1 MPNKSLQRRV
11 LHAAGEFHY
20 YVMTKYQGQ
29 KRQIVFVCIEDRSLL
44 AVENLVLHLHI
55 ALRPALSTPPV
66 KVLQIPK
73 SVITLKKPT
82 NVVK

>member
-44 AVENLVLHLHI
+44 AVE
-55 ALRPALSTPPV
+55 
-66 KVLQIPK
+66 KVRCPLTQNP
-73 SVITLKKPT
+73 
-82 NVVK
+82 